1 MLAVAKRV
9 MVRELLIENTSPG
22 ACDVEPP
29 VSAEAARSS
38 TITSEH
44 PSSARCSAIADPTIP
59 APTITTWAESFIPP
73 AIDSSRVRGRGGGHH
88 VVGPCHAGQL
98 RDEMAGHRVV
108 WLGWLGGRQRRLPRH
123 ADLRV
128 AQPLPQ
134 PAARVEATA
143 GRWGG
148 WAPDVTLQDDPA
160 A

>member
-1 MLAVAKRV
+1 MLSILIRV
-9 MVRELLIENTSPG
+9 MVRELLIETTSPG

-44 PSSARCSAIADPTIP
+44 PSSARCSASADPTIP

-73 AIDSSRVRGRGGGHH
+73 AIDSSRVRGCGGGGHH
-88 VVGPCHAGQL
+88 VVGPGHAGQL

-108 WLGWLGGRQRRLPRH
+108 WLGWLGGCQRRLRRH

-143 GRWGG
+143 GRRVGP
-148 WAPDVTLQDDPA
+148 APGVT
-160 A
+160 